1 MNASLTRRD
10 LLAGVTAAI
19 AAAGTAGFPSALYA
33 AAKVTLAQFI
43 ALSEWLTQTPDLDPG
58 IAKTLLGG
66 FLATGNGPALA
77 QLARKQD
84 GHGAVAN
91 AVIAAWYTGIYDTG
105 RGQAVATVDQ
115 ALMWNA
121 LTFTKPFAFCGGNSG
136 YWANP
141 PET

>member
-1 MNASLTRRD
+1 MDASLSRRD
-10 LLAGVTAAI
+10 LLARVAAAI
-19 AAAGTAGFPSALYA
+19 AVAGTAGFPSALYA
-33 AAKVTLAQFI
+33 AAKVTLDQFI

-77 QLARKQD
+77 QLAKKQD
-84 GHGAVAN
+84 EHGAVAN
-91 AVIAAWYTGIYDTG
+91 AVVAAWYSGIYDTG
-105 RGQAVATVDQ
+105 KGKAVATVDE
-115 ALMWNA
+115 ALMWKA
-121 LTFTKPFAFCGGNSG
+121 LTFTKPFAFCGGDTG